1 MLAYRVHE
9 KVFIA
14 CPTMTLSYSKSVRLS
29 LFVTRWYCAK
39 AAKCIVE
46 ILSFTFLVFSQPIAD
61 TRFRRDHP

>member
-14 CPTMTLSYSKSVRLS
+14 CPSSPSIECPCCMTLSYSKSVRLS

-46 ILSFTFLVFSQPIAD
+46 ILSFHDSSFL
-61 TRFRRDHP
+61 TTNR